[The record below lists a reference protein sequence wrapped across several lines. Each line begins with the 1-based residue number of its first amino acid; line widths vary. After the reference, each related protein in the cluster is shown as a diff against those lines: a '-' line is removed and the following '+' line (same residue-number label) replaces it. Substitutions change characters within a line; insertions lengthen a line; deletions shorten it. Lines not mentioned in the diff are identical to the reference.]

1 MVIGVNGIQLY
12 YTKTG
17 QGRPLIMVHGNGEDH
32 TIFDEAVSVLKE
44 HFTCYCID
52 SRGHG
57 QSSPCKELH
66 YKDMAGDMIA
76 FMSELDLNDAAF
88 YGFSDG
94 GIVALLA
101 AMDCSRITNLVVSGA
116 NITTKGT
123 TWPFRLFLK
132 VSSFVK
138 YDPLIELMKNE
149 PDIAPEELPL
159 RDTAAAHG
167 METSPEE
174 HDWSFIERCE
184 DAGITVSIGHTAA
197 TYEMAA
203 AAVQQHG
210 VHHFTHL
217 FNAMTGLHH
226 RRPGTVGAAL
236 DTDARVELICDNIHI
251 APAVQRLVWRLKGA
265 AGLILVTDSMSA
277 CGIGDGTYTFGGHEV
292 TVRGERATLADGT
305 IAASIATLNRCIER
319 FQRNTGAPI

>member
-32 TIFDEAVSVLKE
+32 TIFDEAVGVLKE

-66 YKDMAGDMIA
+66 YKDMAEDMIA
-76 FMSELDLNDAAF
+76 FLTELDLIDAAF

-149 PDIAPEELPL
+149 PDIAPAELSRIRIKTL
-159 RDTAAAHG
+159 ITAGSRDLIRES
-167 METSPEE
+167 ETRLIAE
-174 HDWSFIERCE
+174 
-184 DAGITVSIGHTAA
+184 SIP
-197 TYEMAA
+197 
-203 AAVQQHG
+203 
-210 VHHFTHL
+210 
-217 FNAMTGLHH
+217 NAKLM
-226 RRPGTVGAAL
+226 
-236 DTDARVELICDNIHI
+236 I
-251 APAVQRLVWRLKGA
+251 LKGENHGSYIVHSTKIA
-265 AGLILVTDSMSA
+265 DILLK
-277 CGIGDGTYTFGGHEV
+277 EL
-292 TVRGERATLADGT
+292 VRGE
-305 IAASIATLNRCIER
+305 
-319 FQRNTGAPI
+319 